1 MYYIRH
7 SNAVNLVNI
16 AQMSRGKKAKILV
29 TGGAGFIGSNLI
41 DALLREPNVELVR
54 VLDDFSNGKK
64 KNLNLWLNDPRLEIV
79 EGDIRDFSVCQ
90 DACKGIDRISHQA
103 AMGSVPRSVKDPL
116 TTHNVNVDGTMHVF
130 TAAKE
135 EGIKN
140 IVYASSSSVY
150 GDSVV
155 LPKKEENTGN
165 VLSPYALSKAIS
177 EHYAALYARNYGM
190 SFTGLRYFNIF
201 GPQQDPGGPYAA
213 VVPLFLKA
221 IQEGVAPKIFGD
233 GEQSR
238 DFTYVTNAVQANVL
252 GLFKEVSKGEANV
265 YNIACGYRTTV
276 NELWKALTQLSGTK
290 LSPEYL
296 PVRQGD
302 IPHSLADISKAKAEL
317 NFTPDTIFQDGLKK
331 TYEWFV
337 NEYK

>member
-1 MYYIRH
+1 
-7 SNAVNLVNI
+7 
-16 AQMSRGKKAKILV
+16 MSQENKARVLV
-29 TGGAGFIGSNLI
+29 TGGAGFIGSNLV
-41 DALLREPNVELVR
+41 DALLCNTRVDVVR

-64 KNLNLWLNDPRLEIV
+64 HNLSRWLADPRLEII
-79 EGDIRDFSVCQ
+79 EGDIRNFSVCQ
-90 DACKGIDRISHQA
+90 KASKGMDRISHQA
-103 AMGSVPRSVKDPL
+103 AMGSVPRSMKDPL
-116 TTHNVNVDGTMHVF
+116 TTHDVNVNGTVHVF

-150 GDSVV
+150 GDSEV
-155 LPKKEENTGN
+155 LPKKEGNTGN
-165 VLSPYALSKAIS
+165 VLSPYALSKSIA
-177 EHYAALYARNYGM
+177 EQYAALYARNYGM

-201 GPQQDPGGPYAA
+201 GPQQDPEGPYAA

-221 IQEGVAPKIFGD
+221 IQEGIAPKIFGD

-252 GLFKEVSKGEANV
+252 GLFKENEKLDANV

-276 NELWKALTQLSGTK
+276 NELWSALVQLSSST
-290 LSPEYL
+290 LTPVYL
-296 PVRQGD
+296 PLRQGD
-302 IPHSLADISKAKAEL
+302 IPHSLADISKAKSDL
-317 NFTPDTIFQDGLKK
+317 NFAPDTIFQDGLKK
-331 TYEWFV
+331 TYEWFS